1 MIIGTAGFTAALS
14 VNKLIN
20 KNDYKKDKLILVS
33 GSTGGVGTISILLLK
48 NLGCKVTAITNNYKK
63 TIYTYSVQMYNQ
75 YW

>member
-20 KNDYKKDKLILVS
+20 KNDYKKDKSILVS

-48 NLGCKVTAITNNYKK
+48 N
-63 TIYTYSVQMYNQ
+63 
-75 YW
+75 